1 MPNNRAEIFRILL
14 RALWLRPESAMWYS
28 HMLNEAKNFGA
39 TELPQPNM
47 EFGCMD
53 GLNGF
58 VLLGGEI
65 PITFDVFSEVQWD
78 RQAHLRSTLSDDYFD
93 KISPECLKRLDLPL
107 LSGAAFDHGVDWKNS
122 HLQKAARFGAHKE
135 LTLWDPS
142 SPMSRFDDDSIGGI
156 WAPNIYWM
164 KNVSFILNEFKRI
177 VRPGGKIITIGP
189 DLKLLDHMIFPIAA
203 KLDKKFAADL
213 DRGRFENATSNSR
226 TSEDWE
232 NLFSSA
238 GLQVVKQ
245 GSFIPNVVAD
255 IYEIGMRPMFPVF
268 MNMYEKLLAASPDEW
283 LSFKKD
289 WIARIDLLLSPF
301 VDDEILSNFGH
312 ERLWHIF
319 ELRPQKGNP

>member
-1 MPNNRAEIFRILL
+1 
-14 RALWLRPESAMWYS
+14 
-28 HMLNEAKNFGA
+28 
-39 TELPQPNM
+39 
-47 EFGCMD
+47 MD

-65 PITFDVFSEVQWD
+65 PVTFDVFAEVQWD
-78 RQAHLRSTLSDDYFD
+78 RQSHLRSTLADDYFD
-93 KISPECLKRLDLPL
+93 KISSEALDRWKFSPLP
-107 LSGAAFDHGVDWKNS
+107 GAHWDHGVDWKSS
-122 HLQKAARFGAHKE
+122 HLQKAARFNAHDK
-135 LTLWDPS
+135 LTLWNPN

-164 KNVSFILNEFKRI
+164 KNVSFVLKEFNRI
-177 VRPGGKIITIGP
+177 VRLGGKIITIGP

-203 KLDKKFAADL
+203 KLDKSLAADL
-213 DRGRFENATSNSR
+213 DRGRFQNAISNSR
-226 TSEDWE
+226 TSEEWGA
-232 NLFSSA
+232 LFSNA
-238 GLQVVKQ
+238 GLQVVKK

-255 IYEIGMRPMFPVF
+255 MYEIGMRPMFPVF

-312 ERLWHIF
+312 ERVWHIF
-319 ELRPQKGNP
+319 ELTPQKGNP